1 MNTITKLLGTT
12 AIVAIAIL
20 GPHPTAQ
27 ADEPTSAGVPVSDFA
42 TGYHGCAGPLR
53 SMIASGALDGVQVGN
68 LTVPDGFSQSFNPS
82 VHVGSTDEIAFLME
96 ATGFDL
102 ATIQQ
107 LCATLDPR

>member
-1 MNTITKLLGTT
+1 MRTITKLLG
-12 AIVAIAIL
+12 IAAVLGATIL
-20 GPHPTAQ
+20 GGGQAV

-42 TGYHGCAGPLR
+42 TEYHGCAGPLR

-68 LTVPDGFSQSFNPS
+68 LTVPPGFSQSFNPGA
-82 VHVGSTDEIAFLME
+82 HVGSTDEIAFLMQ

-107 LCATLDPR
+107 LCAALVPR

>member
-1 MNTITKLLGTT
+1 MRTITKLLGISTVLGVT
-12 AIVAIAIL
+12 IL
-20 GPHPTAQ
+20 GGGPAV

-68 LTVPDGFSQSFNPS
+68 LTVPPGFSQSFNPGT
-82 VHVGSTDEIAFLME
+82 HVGSTDEIAFLMQ

-107 LCATLDPR
+107 LCAALDPG

>member
-1 MNTITKLLGTT
+1 MQTITKLLGTGAVLGVT
-12 AIVAIAIL
+12 IL
-20 GPHPTAQ
+20 GGGPAA

-42 TGYHGCAGPLR
+42 TEYHGCAGPLR

-68 LTVPDGFSQSFNPS
+68 LTVPDGFSQTFNPGA
-82 VHVGSTDEIAFLME
+82 HVGSTDEIAFLMQ

-107 LCATLDPR
+107 LCAALDPR